1 MPDHSDCQYPQER
14 PFMSTLALLR
24 SRVQQGCQNC
34 RLIWQGIEEFADDK
48 VREDGKLCDDNAE
61 VWVRQKV
68 VNVTW
73 TQVDSSPLRLEFFTD
88 SNEGVFPAWCDLQP
102 LPIVSEPAS
111 KACFDTIRRWID
123 ECSTEHAR
131 CHSDASGP
139 LPHRVID
146 VRGVSGTSDVF
157 LYESHH
163 EAARYIALSHCWGRQ
178 PPLTTTKATLLE
190 RKFAIRWTTLPQ
202 TFQDAISITRELG
215 VQYLWIDS
223 LCILQDDEGDWVT
236 ESAQMDQVYKNSW
249 ITISA
254 AGGAHA
260 NHGCFRRVSRREILV
275 LKVRNQKNDVLSSIL
290 IRKQILVDAMYG
302 TTGTDFVPTVSIF
315 TRAWTFQ
322 ERLLSRRVLH
332 FMPDKMFWECY
343 SQELC
348 ECGHAAARF
357 NSYLGMPPDLVKFLK
372 RDHIRAVANDPEL
385 DFTDIMAQW
394 YTLVSQ
400 YVQRTLTFET
410 DKLPAFSGVAKQ
422 FQEKNK
428 LGTYLAGLWSVD
440 LLKALLWYRSVKGT
454 WKYLPHLSESL
465 VPSWSWASI
474 SGAWEHDQIMG
485 DLATETAQV
494 IDFSCTLA
502 SEDPTGAVLGGYII
516 LSGYLA
522 SALLRFREGDPSI
535 GARERF
541 LVQDALIVQGD
552 SVRPFDADY
561 LLEETS
567 PSLAS
572 GQAVYLLQ
580 IAVENNQDGVGPNYF
595 ALVLN
600 RIPNSPMVYQRIG
613 LCSIPDIWFGEAL
626 RNEITIV

>member
-1 MPDHSDCQYPQER
+1 ML
-14 PFMSTLALLR
+14 TLA
-24 SRVQQGCQNC
+24 
-34 RLIWQGIEEFADDK
+34 
-48 VREDGKLCDDNAE
+48 
-61 VWVRQKV
+61 
-68 VNVTW
+68 
-73 TQVDSSPLRLEFFTD
+73 
-88 SNEGVFPAWCDLQP
+88 GVFPAWCDLQP
-102 LPIVSEPAS
+102 LPVVSEPAS
-111 KACFDTIRRWID
+111 KACFDTIRQWID
-123 ECSTEHAR
+123 ECSAEHAH

-163 EAARYIALSHCWGRQ
+163 EAARYIALSHCWGQQ
-178 PPLTTTKATLLE
+178 PPLTTTKATLLQ
-190 RKFAIRWTTLPQ
+190 RKFAIRWTTIPQ

-223 LCILQDDEGDWVT
+223 LCILQDDELDWVT
-236 ESAQMDQVYKNSW
+236 ESAKMDHVYKNAW

-260 NHGCFRRVSRREILV
+260 NHGCFRRVSRREMLV
-275 LKVRNQKNDVLSSIL
+275 SKVRNQATDALSSVL
-290 IRKQILVDAMYG
+290 IRKQILADTMYG
-302 TTGTDFVPTVSIF
+302 TNGTDFIPTVSIF

-332 FMPDKMFWECY
+332 FMPDEMFWECY
-343 SQELC
+343 SQERC

-357 NSYLGMPPDLVKFLK
+357 NSYSGMPPDLVTFLK

-385 DFTDIMAQW
+385 DFTGIMIQW
-394 YTLVSQ
+394 YTLVTQ

-422 FQEKNK
+422 FQDKNE

-440 LLKALLWYRSVKGT
+440 LLKALLWYRSESGMWT
-454 WKYLPHLSESL
+454 YSPRLSESL
-465 VPSWSWASI
+465 IPSWSWASI
-474 SGAWEHDQIMG
+474 SGAWEHEQIMG
-485 DLATETAQV
+485 DLVTETAQV
-494 IDFSCTLA
+494 IGFSCTLA
-502 SEDPTGAVLGGYII
+502 SEDPTGAVSGGHII

-522 SALLRFREGDPSI
+522 SALVKFKEEDPSV
-535 GARERF
+535 GAVGRF
-541 LVQDALIVQGD
+541 CRQNPQIVQGD

-567 PSLAS
+567 HSLVS
-572 GQAVYLLQ
+572 GQAVFLLQ
-580 IAVENNQDGVGPNYF
+580 IAVENNQDGVGPVYF
-595 ALVLN
+595 ALVLSK
-600 RIPNSPMVYQRIG
+600 IPNSPMVYQRIG
-613 LCSIPDIWFGEAL
+613 LCYVTHRWFGEAL